1 MLVIFG
7 SGLAD
12 LGTSLTWDTLSE
24 SGTVRSLALLPRA
37 GLQRAV
43 LVLALVSLGAGVA
56 MLMTGKRRTSAAIAG
71 ACSIGILALVLYE
84 IAGRQSHQ
92 AHLAASYGIQGAFSF
107 GAGSAVYVM
116 MTGLAFIG
124 LGSIWGVLAAR
135 RRHPR
140 LSNTG

>member
-1 MLVIFG
+1 MLVILG
-7 SGLAD
+7 SALAA
-12 LGTSLTWDTLSE
+12 LGTFLTWDTLSE
-24 SGTVRSLALLPRA
+24 SGTVRSLGLPPRA
-37 GLQRAV
+37 GLQLAV

-56 MLMTGKRRTSAAIAG
+56 MFITGKRRTYAALAA
-71 ACSIGILALVLYE
+71 ACSVGLLALVLYE
-84 IAGRQSHQ
+84 N
-92 AHLAASYGIQGAFSF
+92 LAASYGIQGAFSF